1 MGILEKVVV
10 MKLCLFLSM
19 VVLVQSKPGP
29 KPKPEPKPG
38 RWLRTQDLMPRAE
51 AMPTTF
57 NSDSSCVCMTPSHNQ
72 INEDPDDMCI
82 NKNMCYVDCN
92 SMCRDVQN
100 AVGAGRCFSR
110 RACEGRVLEK
120 CGDYNRPCEDCRY
133 HECQESEKCKWSSWG
148 GNRNDK
154 WRPQGPYG
162 FCKPRDLSP
171 CQQLT
176 PPCQPQEPPPRPIWP
191 QPHPTWPQPH
201 PTWPKPHPTW
211 PQPRP
216 TWPQPHP
223 TWPHPEVTCRCRSAV
238 NSCRKKGSCV
248 VDCNTKCRDLKRGKV
263 AGVCT
268 SRTACIPTHVV
279 PLSGEP

>member
-162 FCKPRDLSP
+162 FCKPRD
-171 CQQLT
+171 
-176 PPCQPQEPPPRPIWP
+176 PPCPVGYFGDP
-191 QPHPTWPQPH
+191 
-201 PTWPKPHPTW
+201 
-211 PQPRP
+211 
-216 TWPQPHP
+216 
-223 TWPHPEVTCRCRSAV
+223 CRCFDDNTRYYKKNVIKGEYNHQPSRAACR
-238 NSCRKKGSCV
+238 NSCRYHPKCYFWTWVKNSTTWGPAKGQCF
-248 VDCNTKCRDLKRGKV
+248 LKNAR
-263 AGVCT
+263 
-268 SRTACIPTHVV
+268 
-279 PLSGEP
+279 

>member
-1 MGILEKVVV
+1 

-51 AMPTTF
+51 PMPPTF
-57 NSDSSCVCMTPSHNQ
+57 NSDSSCVCINPSHGQ
-72 INEDPDDMCI
+72 INEDPDDMCR

-110 RACEGRVLEK
+110 RACEGRAK
-120 CGDYNRPCEDCRY
+120 CGDYNHPCEDCGY
-133 HECQESEKCKWSSWG
+133 HECKESEKCKWSSMG
-148 GNRNDK
+148 SGNRNDK
-154 WRPQGPYG
+154 WRPQG
-162 FCKPRDLSP
+162 
-171 CQQLT
+171 
-176 PPCQPQEPPPRPIWP
+176 
-191 QPHPTWPQPH
+191 HPTWPQPH
-201 PTWPKPHPTW
+201 PTWPKPHPTWPQPHPTW

-268 SRTACIPTHVV
+268 SRTACIPTSVV
-279 PLSGEP
+279 PLSGE